1 MFGVPVK
8 LRRPRVFS
16 RLKSVTGLDA
26 ALPHKRRIGRTIP
39 EEAATNGVQMVSLPS
54 SRSVSFWNLQSRS
67 PLPYMPRYHF
77 DVIGRNT
84 IADRTGLLLPDDIH
98 ASDAADRLASE
109 LYEIRPELRVRECAV
124 LVTDDDGEEV
134 HRAPIV
140 KVH

>member
-1 MFGVPVK
+1 MTVNV
-8 LRRPRVFS
+8 
-16 RLKSVTGLDA
+16 
-26 ALPHKRRIGRTIP
+26 GRTVP
-39 EEAATNGVQMVSLPS
+39 EEAATNSSNGVTTVAQKLFLLEP
-54 SRSVSFWNLQSRS
+54 QSRS

-77 DVIGRNT
+77 DVIGKNT

>member
-1 MFGVPVK
+1 M
-8 LRRPRVFS
+8 RRCPINVE
-16 RLKSVTGLDA
+16 LVA
-26 ALPHKRRIGRTIP
+26 PLPGGGDQWCS
-39 EEAATNGVQMVSLPS
+39 NGVTTGPEA
-54 SRSVSFWNLQSRS
+54 VSFWNPQSRS

-84 IADRTGLLLPDDIH
+84 IADRTGLLLPDAIH

-134 HRAPIV
+134 HRAPDRQSSLA
-140 KVH
+140 

>member
-1 MFGVPVK
+1 MVFK
-8 LRRPRVFS
+8 WCHYRRP
-16 RLKSVTGLDA
+16 
-26 ALPHKRRIGRTIP
+26 
-39 EEAATNGVQMVSLPS
+39 EA
-54 SRSVSFWNLQSRS
+54 VSFWNPQSRS
-67 PLPYMPRYHF
+67 PLLYMPRYHF
-77 DVIGRNT
+77 DLIGRNT

-124 LVTDDDGEEV
+124 LATDDDGEVV

>member
-1 MFGVPVK
+1 MVFK
-8 LRRPRVFS
+8 WCHYRRP
-16 RLKSVTGLDA
+16 
-26 ALPHKRRIGRTIP
+26 
-39 EEAATNGVQMVSLPS
+39 EAI
-54 SRSVSFWNLQSRS
+54 SFWNPNREARCLTH
-67 PLPYMPRYHF
+67 MPRYHF

-109 LYEIRPELRVRECAV
+109 LYEIRPELRIRECAV
-124 LVTDDDGEEV
+124 LVTDDDGEVV

>member
-1 MFGVPVK
+1 MVFK
-8 LRRPRVFS
+8 WCHYRRP
-16 RLKSVTGLDA
+16 
-26 ALPHKRRIGRTIP
+26 
-39 EEAATNGVQMVSLPS
+39 EA
-54 SRSVSFWNLQSRS
+54 VSFWNLQSRS

-109 LYEIRPELRVRECAV
+109 LYEIRPELRARECAV

-134 HRAPIV
+134 HSAPIV

>member
-1 MFGVPVK
+1 VYFRG
-8 LRRPRVFS
+8 
-16 RLKSVTGLDA
+16 KSVTGSD
-26 ALPHKRRIGRTIP
+26 ALPHEPDR
-39 EEAATNGVQMVSLPS
+39 
-54 SRSVSFWNLQSRS
+54 SRGGGHLWNHQSRS
-67 PLPYMPRYHF
+67 SLAYMPRYHF

>member
-1 MFGVPVK
+1 MVFKLCHYRRAQKLFLFGTPN
-8 LRRPRVFS
+8 R
-16 RLKSVTGLDA
+16 
-26 ALPHKRRIGRTIP
+26 
-39 EEAATNGVQMVSLPS
+39 EARCPN
-54 SRSVSFWNLQSRS
+54 
-67 PLPYMPRYHF
+67 MPRYHF

>member
-1 MFGVPVK
+1 
-8 LRRPRVFS
+8 
-16 RLKSVTGLDA
+16 
-26 ALPHKRRIGRTIP
+26 LPC
-39 EEAATNGVQMVSLPS
+39 
-54 SRSVSFWNLQSRS
+54 
-67 PLPYMPRYHF
+67 MPRYHF

-98 ASDAADRLASE
+98 ASDSADRL
-109 LYEIRPELRVRECAV
+109 ELRVRECAV

>member
-1 MFGVPVK
+1 MISAAKDGFCLGGTMKLLPGNPKLFLFGTPD
-8 LRRPRVFS
+8 R
-16 RLKSVTGLDA
+16 
-26 ALPHKRRIGRTIP
+26 
-39 EEAATNGVQMVSLPS
+39 EARCLT
-54 SRSVSFWNLQSRS
+54 R
-67 PLPYMPRYHF
+67 PRYHF